1 MQAEARI
8 AQLQAEKIIVQAET
22 SAVQAETRVVQVQ
35 TQAAIDKISVLSD
48 LNSLTNSLE
57 KAQSRLNC
65 LTPRAILEYVEVW
78 VMPIE
83 TKKLSREERWQ
94 TFLAETEAG
103 RAIRDRIL
111 YENKQWKESSLAN
124 RIAGLYQ
131 HMSDSLYDH
140 MHVLHTIKQ
149 PHDIQQKVILEK
161 LGLTAQAFNAASC
174 IAIALE
180 LKIGSA
186 YHSDKNDD
194 F

>member
-1 MQAEARI
+1 MQ
-8 AQLQAEKIIVQAET
+8 VQARDT
-22 SAVQAETRVVQVQ
+22 QVQVEARVVQA
-35 TQAAIDKISVLSD
+35 QASIDKINLLSD

-83 TKKLSREERWQ
+83 TKKLGREERWQ

-103 RAIRDRIL
+103 RAISDRIL
-111 YENKQWKESSLAN
+111 CENKQWKESSLAN

-161 LGLTAQAFNAASC
+161 LGLAAQAFNAA
-174 IAIALE
+174 
-180 LKIGSA
+180 
-186 YHSDKNDD
+186 
-194 F
+194 